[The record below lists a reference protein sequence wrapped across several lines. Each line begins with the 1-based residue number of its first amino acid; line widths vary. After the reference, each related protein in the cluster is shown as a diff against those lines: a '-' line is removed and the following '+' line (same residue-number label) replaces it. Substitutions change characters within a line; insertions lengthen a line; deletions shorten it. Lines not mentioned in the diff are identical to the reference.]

1 MEGDGVDEL
10 GLVVAGLVIAILI
23 WVGLISLIVKLWT
36 IYGG

>member
-10 GLVVAGLVIAILI
+10 GLAIAWLGVAILI
-23 WVGLISLIVKLWT
+23 WIGLISLIIKLWT